1 MQSFS
6 LEYGSGHV
14 TFSLDETRILG
25 VLTGHDVPPVK
36 DIRAHLWEALE
47 HPCQAAPLRETIHP
61 HERVALIV
69 SDTSR
74 FWMRQDLVVPHVI
87 DYLTG
92 VCGTAPGDI
101 TIIIANG
108 THVPGSEQDLRT
120 LVTDAVFDR
129 IRVVN
134 HDCLADDLVTL
145 GTTPHGTVVRI
156 HPDVAHADHVLALGA
171 VTQHV
176 MAGYGGGRKS
186 ILPGVSGLDTIQHNH
201 AFALDPLAFRSNP
214 LIGNAV
220 TDGNPL
226 NEDMCEAAGMVRDLF
241 LINLIMN
248 PDMKLCRILAG
259 DRMESWKA
267 ACMEMDAMYQ
277 VPVPEKAD
285 VVIASCGGY
294 PKDMSLYQGTK
305 TIDNVEPCLKKGGTL
320 ILLIEARDGG
330 GPAEYFDWI
339 GPLQDGSFEKKLREN
354 FTIPGYIFLLNCEQA
369 QRYRIMMLT
378 SIAGETVAPMGLEA
392 YQDMDTLLRHAD
404 LEGKSVYVI
413 PNGSTVNPVVKGE
426 KP

>member
-69 SDTSR
+69 SDMSR

-248 PDMKLCRILAG
+248 PDM
-259 DRMESWKA
+259 
-267 ACMEMDAMYQ
+267 
-277 VPVPEKAD
+277 
-285 VVIASCGGY
+285 
-294 PKDMSLYQGTK
+294 
-305 TIDNVEPCLKKGGTL
+305 
-320 ILLIEARDGG
+320 
-330 GPAEYFDWI
+330 
-339 GPLQDGSFEKKLREN
+339 
-354 FTIPGYIFLLNCEQA
+354 
-369 QRYRIMMLT
+369 
-378 SIAGETVAPMGLEA
+378 
-392 YQDMDTLLRHAD
+392 
-404 LEGKSVYVI
+404 
-413 PNGSTVNPVVKGE
+413 
-426 KP
+426 